1 VRRGPSRSIGG
12 RASRDRG
19 QQMTALREQGY
30 TLDEIAARFE
40 VSRER
45 VRQLL
50 GAHAPDADQVADARR
65 RRAEQQAQARVD
77 ELIVLWRTGRTLPD
91 VADALG
97 LQAAAARRAI
107 TSRATEADRVVRRAS
122 LASARQTSNR
132 YSDDDIVDALCQ
144 VAAQLGRAPRAKEY
158 AALARVLHGPS
169 LPTVLIRMEGWTAAL
184 RAAGIVSPHGPAR
197 VSSRRWT
204 VEACWSALNVVV
216 GELDAIPTVARYDR
230 HARGRDDVPSS
241 ATIRNRLGRWSA
253 ITAQLAAERARRA
266 QIQPA

>member
-1 VRRGPSRSIGG
+1 
-12 RASRDRG
+12 
-19 QQMTALREQGY
+19 
-30 TLDEIAARFE
+30 
-40 VSRER
+40 
-45 VRQLL
+45 
-50 GAHAPDADQVADARR
+50 
-65 RRAEQQAQARVD
+65 
-77 ELIVLWRTGRTLPD
+77 LPD

-107 TSRATEADRVVRRAS
+107 TGRATEADRVVRRAS

-253 ITAQLAAERARRA
+253 ITAQLAAERARRP
-266 QIQPA
+266 QIRPA

>member
-1 VRRGPSRSIGG
+1 
-12 RASRDRG
+12 
-19 QQMTALREQGY
+19 MTALREQGY

-50 GAHAPDADQVADARR
+50 GAHAPAADQVADARR

-77 ELIVLWRTGRTLPD
+77 ELIVLWRAGHTWPEI
-91 VADALG
+91 ADALG

-107 TSRATEADRVVRRAS
+107 TRRATEADRVVRRAS
-122 LASARQTSNR
+122 LASARQTANR
-132 YSDDDIVDALCQ
+132 YSDADIIHTLCQ
-144 VAAQLGRAPRAKEY
+144 VAAQLGRAPRAQEY
-158 AALARVLHGPS
+158 AALAHVLHGPS

-184 RAAGIVSPHGPAR
+184 RAAGIVSPHGPPR

-216 GELDAIPTVARYDR
+216 GELDAIPTVAGYDR
-230 HARGRDDVPSS
+230 HARGREDVPSS

-253 ITAQLAAERARRA
+253 ITAQLASERARRG
-266 QIQPA
+266 QIRPA